1 MLFPFSR
8 SNKAKNLHTIAFY
21 NLENLF
27 DSKDDRHTLDNDFT
41 PNGFKKWTDKRYKK
55 KLNKLS
61 STISKLGLKSTEHPP
76 VLVGVAEIENGKVAQ
91 DLLSADALREFDYD
105 YVHYES
111 PDERGIDT
119 ALFFLKS
126 HFEVLHSEPIALLV
140 NNSDGIRDTTRD
152 ILYVKGKLNGEITHI
167 FVNHWPSRRAG
178 GQETEYKRV
187 EAAQTLIAFMEQI
200 EMEEAVPNYIIMG
213 DFNDGPT
220 AESIKTLVNSR
231 ALYNPMIKLL
241 SPDRGSA
248 NYRRTWALFDQIIV
262 SHSFLNYEKN
272 THSFAHAN
280 IFDERF
286 LTEFKGR
293 YAGNPF
299 RTFVGKKYLG
309 GYSDHFP
316 VYIQLKYNV

>member
-1 MLFPFSR
+1 MNFPYSG

-27 DSKDDRHTLDNDFT
+27 DSEDNIHTLDDDFT
-41 PNGFKKWTDKRYKK
+41 PNGYKKWSKKRYRK
-55 KLNKLS
+55 KLKKLS
-61 STISKLGLKSTEHPP
+61 RTISKLGLKSTKQPP
-76 VLVGVAEIENGKVAQ
+76 ALLGVAEIENGRVVQ
-91 DLLSADALREFDYD
+91 DLIGTDALRLFDYG

-119 ALFFLKS
+119 ALLYNKAQ
-126 HFEVLHSEPIALLV
+126 FEVLYSEPIVLLV
-140 NNSDGIRDTTRD
+140 NNPEGNRDTTRD
-152 ILYVKGKLNGEITHI
+152 ILYVKGKLNDELVHV

-187 EAAQTLIAFMEQI
+187 KAAETLINFMGKI
-200 EMEEAVPNYIIMG
+200 EVEHPDPNFIIMG
-213 DFNDGPT
+213 DFNDGPNS
-220 AESIKTLVNSR
+220 ESIKFLVNSKS
-231 ALYNPMIKLL
+231 LYNPMLKLL
-241 SPDRGSA
+241 SPERGSA

-262 SHSFLNYEKN
+262 SHSFLNFEKN

-280 IFDERF
+280 IFDEKF

-293 YAGNPF
+293 YAGIPF
-299 RTFVGKKYLG
+299 RTFAGKKYLG

-316 VYIQLKYNV
+316 VYIQLKYNS